1 MNQIIFFANIAIL
14 ENQLDKY
21 TPVQLT

>member
-1 MNQIIFFANIAIL
+1 MTIL

-21 TPVQLT
+21 TPAQMT